1 MLHLSPYSS
10 CPPQNFNCNYLAKKK
25 KKKESKLHN
34 LSLKIPM
41 CGKNS
46 RAQMF
51 PIEGFSHCFYYVA
64 WHHQTNWQKL
74 IGSILLSSFWFPRS
88 LINGQNASDTVGWIH
103 NQSDQWNVWCR
114 AGWHMRM
121 GQFWGHFRTKKK
133 KKNGGKSG
141 GLVINFPYF
150 WENLRLEAGFA
161 VPEWWFVI
169 VLPS

>member
-1 MLHLSPYSS
+1 MSTPKFQLQLS
-10 CPPQNFNCNYLAKKK
+10 C

-34 LSLKIPM
+34 LSLKIKK
-41 CGKNS
+41 KNT

-121 GQFWGHFRTKKK
+121 GQFWGHFSTKKK
-133 KKNGGKSG
+133 KKKKWGEKWRSG
-141 GLVINFPYF
+141 HKLSIFLRKFKAGSRLCSARMVIRNCT
-150 WENLRLEAGFA
+150 A
-161 VPEWWFVI
+161 
-169 VLPS
+169 